1 MRCSLIFELVVLIF
15 YHIFTSYIIY
25 TVQPKCKMQNVR
37 YHQGQNQ
44 QFVDRFV
51 HVVLQTPCIHT
62 YFLLILCCDNPWKDV
77 NFAFFV
83 LAVQYIIWHLNISA
97 LQSLTSLNL
106 EATGITE
113 AGLTDYLQKSTQD
126 LIHLNLN
133 HTAITEKIIP
143 FLKSKIIY
151 IYIHDFG

>member
-1 MRCSLIFELVVLIF
+1 MRCSLIFELVVLIL
-15 YHIFTSYIIY
+15 YHKFTLHYIYCTAKRENTKCAIPSRTKS
-25 TVQPKCKMQNVR
+25 TVRGPFCTCC
-37 YHQGQNQ
+37 
-44 QFVDRFV
+44 FTDC
-51 HVVLQTPCIHT
+51 PCIHT

-83 LAVQYIIWHLNISA
+83 LAVRYIIWHLNISA

-113 AGLTDYLQKSTQD
+113 AGLTDYLQNSTQD

>member
-1 MRCSLIFELVVLIF
+1 MRCSLIFELVVLIL
-15 YHIFTSYIIY
+15 YHKFTLHYIY
-25 TVQPKCKMQNVR
+25 CTAKMQNVR

-51 HVVLQTPCIHT
+51 HVVSQTPCIHT
-62 YFLLILCCDNPWKDV
+62 YFLLVLCWDNPWKDV

-151 IYIHDFG
+151 ICIHDFG